1 MNNVGICQ
9 VLPGNAA
16 LASGPSGLGGPE
28 MDPAMPLIDMASLP
42 ARMQLRRGKLTFK
55 KPQKIIQISQ
65 DFPYELSMKQCLSI
79 ENHCKKIILAPF
91 MRI

>member
-65 DFPYELSMKQCLSI
+65 DFPCELSMKQCLSI